1 MSADRP
7 ERPLRVLITNNTLGS
22 RAGSELYARDIA
34 LSLLRLGHLPVLY
47 SPVLGAVAEEL
58 ERETIPVVDN
68 LDKLGAAP
76 DIIHGQH
83 HHETMTAALR
93 FRDRPAVYVC
103 HGWLPWE
110 ERPPLFP
117 TIRRYVAVDD
127 LCRER
132 LLTTEGIDE
141 AQVTTIYNFA
151 DMERFRARPRLPD
164 RPKSALVFSNYAPV
178 VHDEIRAACQ
188 SVGIDRVDI
197 VGGAAGNATARPED
211 LLPQYDVVFAKGRSA
226 IEALACGCAVVVAD
240 YSRFAGLVTTKTLD
254 HLRRFNFGVRTLQNV
269 LTRDALRLE
278 LEQYSAEDARAVS
291 RTMRAEAQLSQAT
304 VRYADLYREVLNDWD
319 AARDAPSADATIG
332 YATRYLRWL
341 APTIKDRHGVEHY
354 ARTLA
359 QEIPALR
366 EIDQKL
372 SASLTATEQ
381 RNSALSRQVVETMTQ
396 LGACQARI
404 AGLESEADAALA
416 RLAERER
423 EHAGLMSRV
432 EDASR
437 QLERRDREFA
447 DLEGRNAN
455 LKDLNAGVSARLA
468 ALEQEL
474 STLRG
479 EKGRL
484 AAALSARDKE
494 IASIKTSRAWRAV
507 QSYGRLK
514 QKIWKR

>member
-68 LDKLGAAP
+68 LDKLAAAP

-83 HHETMTAALR
+83 HHEAMTAGLR
-93 FRDRPAVYVC
+93 FRDRPMIYVC

-110 ERPPLFP
+110 ERPPVFP
-117 TIRRYVAVDD
+117 TIQRYVAVDD

-132 LLTTEGIDE
+132 LLTTEGID
-141 AQVTTIYNFA
+141 AAKVTTIYNFA
-151 DMERFRARPRLPD
+151 DMERFRARPTLPD
-164 RPKSALVFSNYAPV
+164 RPKSALVFSNYAPA

-197 VGGAAGNATARPED
+197 VGGAVGNVTSRPED
-211 LLPQYDVVFAKGRSA
+211 LLPQYDIVFAKGRSA

-291 RTMRAEAQLSQAT
+291 RTMRSEAQLSQAA
-304 VRYADLYREVLNDWD
+304 VGYADLYRQVLNDWD
-319 AARDAPSADATIG
+319 AVRDAPSAEATIG

-366 EIDQKL
+366 EIEQRL

-396 LGACQARI
+396 LGACQARL
-404 AGLESEADAALA
+404 ADLEREADAALA
-416 RLAERER
+416 RSAERER
-423 EHAGLMSRV
+423 EHAAFVSRA
-432 EDASR
+432 EEASR
-437 QLERRDREFA
+437 QLELRDRELA
-447 DLEGRNAN
+447 SLSDRNAELN
-455 LKDLNAGVSARLA
+455 GLNAEVSARLA

-474 STLRG
+474 SRLRSESG
-479 EKGRL
+479 NL
-484 AAALSARDKE
+484 AATLSSRDKE
-494 IASIKTSRAWRAV
+494 IASIKASRAWKAV

-514 QKIWKR
+514 QKIWIR

>member
-1 MSADRP
+1 MSIDP
-7 ERPLRVLITNNTLGS
+7 PQRPLRVLITNNTLGA

-34 LSLLRLGHLPVLY
+34 LSLMRLGHLPVLY

-58 ERETIPVVDN
+58 EKETIPVVDN
-68 LDKLGAAP
+68 LDKLAAPP

-83 HHETMTAALR
+83 HHETMTAGLR
-93 FRDRPAVYVC
+93 FRDRPMIYVC

-110 ERPPLFP
+110 ERPPVFP

-132 LLTTEGIDE
+132 LLTTEGVD
-141 AQVTTIYNFA
+141 AAKVTTIYNFA
-151 DMERFRARPRLPD
+151 DMERFRERPPLPD
-164 RPKSALVFSNYAPV
+164 RPKSALIFSNYAPL

-188 SVGIDRVDI
+188 SVGIERIDI
-197 VGGAAGNATARPED
+197 VGGAVGNVTSRPED

-240 YSRFAGLVTTKTLD
+240 YSRFAGLVTMNTLD

-278 LEQYSAEDARAVS
+278 LEQYSADDARAVS
-291 RTMRAEAQLSQAT
+291 RTMRAEAQLSQAAK
-304 VRYADLYREVLNDWD
+304 RYADLYRDVLNDWD
-319 AARDAPSADATIG
+319 AARDAPSAEATIG

-354 ARTLA
+354 ARALA

-372 SASLTATEQ
+372 SASLTSTEQ
-381 RNSALSRQVVETMTQ
+381 RNSALSRQVVETTVQ
-396 LGACQARI
+396 LNACQVSLASLERD
-404 AGLESEADAALA
+404 AGATYA
-416 RLAERER
+416 RLAERET
-423 EHAGLMSRV
+423 EYAGLAAV
-432 EDASR
+432 AEEASR
-437 QLERRDREFA
+437 QLGRRDQELATLADRNA
-447 DLEGRNAN
+447 DL
-455 LKDLNAGVSARLA
+455 SARLA
-468 ALEQEL
+468 ALENEL
-474 STLRG
+474 STLRR
-479 EKGRL
+479 EL
-484 AAALSARDKE
+484 ADAAATLSVRDRE
-494 IASIKTSRAWRAV
+494 IARIKASRAWRAV

-514 QKIWKR
+514 QKIWTR

>member
-1 MSADRP
+1 MSVDSR
-7 ERPLRVLITNNTLGS
+7 ERPLRVLITNNTLAA

-47 SPVLGAVAEEL
+47 SPILGAVAEEL
-58 ERETIPVVDN
+58 EKETIPVVDD
-68 LDKLGAAP
+68 LDKLAIPP

-93 FRDRPAVYVC
+93 FRDRPAIYVC

-132 LLTTEGIDE
+132 LLTTEGVD
-141 AQVTTIYNFA
+141 AAKVTTIYNFA
-151 DMERFRARPRLPD
+151 DMQRFSERPPLPD
-164 RPKSALVFSNYAPV
+164 RPKSALIFSNYAPL

-188 SVGIDRVDI
+188 SVGIERVDL
-197 VGGAAGNATARPED
+197 VGGAAGNVTSRPED

-240 YSRFAGLVTTKTLD
+240 YSRFAGLVTMKTLD

-278 LEQYSAEDARAVS
+278 LEQYSADDAHTVS
-291 RTMRAEAQLSQAT
+291 RTMRADAQLSQAAI
-304 VRYADLYREVLNDWD
+304 RYADLYREVLSGWD
-319 AARDAPSADATIG
+319 AARDAPSAETTIG

-359 QEIPALR
+359 NEIPALR
-366 EIDQKL
+366 EIDQRL
-372 SASLTATEQ
+372 SASLTSTEQ
-381 RNSALSRQVVETMTQ
+381 RNSALSRQVVETMSQ
-396 LGACQARI
+396 LGACQARL
-404 AGLESEADAALA
+404 ASVESEADAALA
-416 RLAERER
+416 RLAELER

-432 EDASR
+432 EEASR
-437 QLERRDREFA
+437 QLEWRDRELA
-447 DLEGRNAN
+447 DLADRNAE
-455 LKDLNAGVSARLA
+455 LKSLNADVSARSA
-468 ALEQEL
+468 ALEHEV
-474 STLRG
+474 STLRS
-479 EKGRL
+479 EKEKL
-484 AAALSARDKE
+484 AAALTSREKE
-494 IASIKTSRAWRAV
+494 IASIKESRAWRAV
-507 QSYGRLK
+507 QAYGRLK
-514 QKIWKR
+514 QKTWTR

>member
-1 MSADRP
+1 MSTDP
-7 ERPLRVLITNNTLGS
+7 IQRPLRVLITNNTLAA

-58 ERETIPVVDN
+58 EKETIPVVDN
-68 LDKLGAAP
+68 LDKLATPP

-83 HHETMTAALR
+83 HHETMTAGLR
-93 FRDRPAVYVC
+93 FRDRPVIYIC

-110 ERPPLFP
+110 ERPPVFP
-117 TIRRYVAVDD
+117 TIQRYVAVDD

-132 LLTTEGIDE
+132 LLTTEGID
-141 AQVTTIYNFA
+141 AAKVKTIYNFA
-151 DMERFRARPRLPD
+151 DMERFRERPPLPD
-164 RPKSALVFSNYAPV
+164 RPKSALIFSNYAPL

-188 SVGIDRVDI
+188 SVGIERVDL
-197 VGGAAGNATARPED
+197 VGGAAGNVTSRPED

-240 YSRFAGLVTTKTLD
+240 YSRFAGLVTMKTLD

-278 LEQYSAEDARAVS
+278 LEQYSADDAHTVS
-291 RTMRAEAQLSQAT
+291 RTMRAEAQLSRAAT
-304 VRYADLYREVLNDWD
+304 RYADLYREVLSGWD
-319 AARDAPSADATIG
+319 AARDAPSAEATIG

-359 QEIPALR
+359 QEVPALR

-381 RNSALSRQVVETMTQ
+381 RNSALSRQVVETMVQ
-396 LGACQARI
+396 LNACQASL
-404 AGLESEADAALA
+404 ANLEREAAATSA
-416 RLAERER
+416 RLAERESER
-423 EHAGLMSRV
+423 AGLAAAAEEV
-432 EDASR
+432 SR
-437 QLERRDREFA
+437 QLGRRDQELATQTDRNL
-447 DLEGRNAN
+447 DL
-455 LKDLNAGVSARLA
+455 SARLA
-468 ALEQEL
+468 ALENEL
-474 STLRG
+474 STLRR
-479 EKGRL
+479 EMAD
-484 AAALSARDKE
+484 AAATLSSRDRE
-494 IASIKTSRAWRAV
+494 IARIKASRAWRAV

-514 QKIWKR
+514 QKIWTR